1 MTPSSRA
8 LPSRRLLL
16 GTLPLLGLALAAC
29 TDNPSAASPASDG
42 SGAGTNAIAVTLTD
56 DACELS
62 AATVPTG
69 QVTFTITN
77 NGTVP
82 NEFEVLAEDKL
93 RIISRNENLGP
104 GSSVELTT
112 SLAEGSYF
120 AASKPNMVG
129 ALVGTAALWPMSS
142 EETKSNASRE
152 DFNPVL
158 DEVVITIAQL
168 CGLGGIILLQL
179 VGGAQAGNW
188 EAAIALLGVFMS
200 WAGLQILYSA
210 RYAYMYFGDGTPGGI
225 DFNSDRVP
233 NYKDFL
239 YFGYAVG
246 MTFGVTDTSVSD
258 TQIRAVVL
266 RHSLLSYVFNAVI
279 LATAINLVVGVF
291 SN

>member
-1 MTPSSRA
+1 MKKLMISATG
-8 LPSRRLLL
+8 RLVASIIVGFIIGGIVGLL
-16 GTLPLLGLALAAC
+16 TTTG
-29 TDNPSAASPASDG
+29 DG
-42 SGAGTNAIAVTLTD
+42 FLVGIA
-56 DACELS
+56 
-62 AATVPTG
+62 AAT
-69 QVTFTITN
+69 TFF
-77 NGTVP
+77 V
-82 NEFEVLAEDKL
+82 
-93 RIISRNENLGP
+93 
-104 GSSVELTT
+104 
-112 SLAEGSYF
+112 
-120 AASKPNMVG
+120 
-129 ALVGTAALWPMSS
+129 LVGTAALWPMSY
-142 EETKSNASRE
+142 EETKLRVSRE

-168 CGLGGIILLQL
+168 CGLGGIILLQI
-179 VGGAQAGNW
+179 VGGSQAGNW